1 MSGRRPMRVAFIG
14 TRGVPA
20 TFGGIEH
27 HVEEVGSRL
36 AGRGHD
42 VTVYCRNNYVP
53 PGWREYKGMRL
64 ARLPTV
70 SSKRLDAIVHSAV
83 AAVRALG
90 KGFDVVHFHA
100 LGPGVMTPVTRYGSR
115 AHVVQTIHG
124 LDDERAKWGS
134 GAQALLRGAG
144 WLSARVPDAT
154 VVVSRT
160 LADHYST
167 RYGRTTTY
175 IPNGVERPEGPPPP
189 REIATRFGLH
199 GGDYVLFV
207 GRLVPEKAPD
217 LLLRAFRRVP
227 GDLRLVIAGGSSYT
241 DRYTDALTDLA
252 AEDKRVVLSGYVYGE
267 TLAELY
273 ANAAV
278 FVLPSLVEGLPLTL
292 LEAAAHGTPVVASA
306 IGPHEEVIGTD
317 GPGHRLPA
325 AGDEGALATA
335 IEQTVAGGPDVEAGA
350 GRLRDR
356 VLAEYSWDR
365 AVDATE
371 ALYRRLVDGLR

>member
-1 MSGRRPMRVAFIG
+1 MRVAFIG

-36 AGRGHD
+36 AARAHE
-42 VTVYCRNNYVP
+42 VTVYCRANYVP
-53 PGWREYKGMRL
+53 NGEREYRGMRL

-70 SSKRLDAIVHSAV
+70 SSKRLDAIVHSALSTV
-83 AAVRALG
+83 GALG
-90 KGFDVVHFHA
+90 RSYDVVHFHA
-100 LGPGVMTPVTRYGSR
+100 LGPGVMTPVTRYASR
-115 AHVVQTIHG
+115 ARVVQTVHG

-134 GAQALLRGAG
+134 GARVLLRGGG

-160 LADHYST
+160 LADHYLT
-167 RYGRTTTY
+167 KYGRPTTY
-175 IPNGVERPEGPPPP
+175 IPNGVERPASAPPP
-189 REIATRFGLH
+189 RAIASRFGLS

-217 LLLRAFRRVP
+217 LLLQAFRHLP
-227 GDLRLVIAGGSSYT
+227 DGLRLVIAGGSSFT
-241 DRYTDALTDLA
+241 DRFTDSLGRLA
-252 AEDKRVVLSGYVYGE
+252 AQDERVVLGGYVYGE

-273 ANAAV
+273 ANASA

-292 LEAAAHGTPVVASA
+292 LEAASYGTPVVASA
-306 IGPHEEVIGTD
+306 IGPHVEIVGED
-317 GPGHRLPA
+317 APGHRLVPP
-325 AGDEGALATA
+325 GDEKALAA
-335 IEQTVAGGPDVEAGA
+335 ALADTVAGGTDVQAGA
-350 GRLRDR
+350 TRLRER
-356 VLAEYSWDR
+356 VLGEYSWDR

-371 ALYRRLVDGLR
+371 ALYRRLVGAAP

>member
-1 MSGRRPMRVAFIG
+1 MRIAFIG

-36 AGRGHD
+36 AARGHD
-42 VTVYCRNNYVP
+42 VTVYCRANYVP
-53 PGWREYKGMRL
+53 EGEDVYKGMRL
-64 ARLPTV
+64 IRLRTV
-70 SSKRLDAIVHSAV
+70 SSKRLDAIVHSALST
-83 AAVRALG
+83 ARALG
-90 KGFDVVHFHA
+90 QGYDVVHFHA
-100 LGPGVMTPVTRYGSR
+100 LGPGVMTPLTQYGSR
-115 AHVVQTIHG
+115 ARVVQTVHG

-134 GAQALLRGAG
+134 GARALLRGGG
-144 WLSARVPDAT
+144 WLSAHVPDAT

-160 LADHYST
+160 LSDHYLT
-167 RYGRTTTY
+167 KYGRPTTY
-175 IPNGVERPEGPPPP
+175 IPNGVVRPADQPPA

-199 GGDYVLFV
+199 GRDYVLFV

-227 GDLRLVIAGGSSYT
+227 GDVRLVIAGGSSFTDDYT
-241 DRYTDALTDLA
+241 ESLAALA
-252 AEDKRVVLSGYVYGE
+252 AEDKRVVMPGYLYGD

-273 ANAAV
+273 ANAAA

-292 LEAAAHGTPVVASA
+292 LEAASYGAPVVASS
-306 IGPHEEVIGTD
+306 IGPHVEIVGGD
-317 GPGHRLPA
+317 GPGHRLVPPE
-325 AGDEGALATA
+325 DEKALAA
-335 IEQTVAGGPDVEAGA
+335 ALSETVQGGPSVLQGA
-350 GRLRDR
+350 SQLRDR

-371 ALYRRLVDGLR
+371 ALYRRLVGESE

>member
-1 MSGRRPMRVAFIG
+1 MRIAFIG

-36 AGRGHD
+36 AARGHD
-42 VTVYCRNNYVP
+42 VTVYCRANYVP
-53 PGWREYKGMRL
+53 EGGDVYKGMRL
-64 ARLPTV
+64 IRLRTV
-70 SSKRLDAIVHSAV
+70 SSKRLDAIVHSALST
-83 AAVRALG
+83 VRALG
-90 KGFDVVHFHA
+90 QGYDVVHFHA
-100 LGPGVMTPVTRYGSR
+100 LGPGVMTPVTQYASR
-115 AHVVQTIHG
+115 ARVVQTVHG

-134 GAQALLRGAG
+134 GARALLRGGG

-160 LADHYST
+160 LSDHYLT
-167 RYGRTTTY
+167 KYGRPTTY
-175 IPNGVERPEGPPPP
+175 IPNGVVPPTEEPST

-199 GGDYVLFV
+199 GRDYVLFV

-227 GDLRLVIAGGSSYT
+227 GDVRLVIAGGSSFTDSYT
-241 DRYTDALTDLA
+241 ESLAALA
-252 AEDKRVVLSGYVYGE
+252 AEDKRVVMPGYLYGE

-273 ANAAV
+273 ANAAA

-292 LEAAAHGTPVVASA
+292 LEAASYGAPVVASN
-306 IGPHEEVIGTD
+306 IGPHVEIVGRD
-317 GPGHRLPA
+317 GPGHRLVPPE
-325 AGDEGALATA
+325 DEEALAA
-335 IEQTVAGGPDVEAGA
+335 ALSETVQGA
-350 GRLRDR
+350 PSVLQGASQLRDR

-371 ALYRRLVDGLR
+371 ALYRRLVGETR